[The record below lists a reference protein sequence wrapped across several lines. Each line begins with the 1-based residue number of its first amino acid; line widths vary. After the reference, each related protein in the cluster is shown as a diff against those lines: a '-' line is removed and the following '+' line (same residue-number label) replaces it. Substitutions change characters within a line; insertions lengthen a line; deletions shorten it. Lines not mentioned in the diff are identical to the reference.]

1 MLWAECLTAFVLFVS
16 FLKVAI
22 LTPPRTWIAHRVD
35 ELHKIVIT
43 QCIPDLRHNTCH
55 DAHRQQHIVWIC
67 DFDANLGQGWA
78 NWSHT
83 ERNNAHH
90 ATYDNINGTLLN
102 LGDRN
107 TWQFFSLTTA
117 IVQHQLR
124 FSGPWDQH
132 KCGLSTIYQTIKKI
146 EGSEVLFLLYIYLYI
161 SQARN
166 EMKLWCYNAFWAV
179 PYWSNL
185 QLLASL

>member
-1 MLWAECLTAFVLFVS
+1 MLWAFILFIS
-16 FLKVAI
+16 FFKVAI
-22 LTPPRTWIAHRVD
+22 LTPPRSWAAHRVNA
-35 ELHKIVIT
+35 LHKIVIT
-43 QCIPDLRHNTCH
+43 QGIPDLRRNTCH
-55 DAHRQQHIVWIC
+55 EAHAQQHIVWIC
-67 DFDANLGQGWA
+67 QFDANLGQGWA

-83 ERNNAHH
+83 ERNNVQH
-90 ATYDNINGTLLN
+90 ATYNIIHSTLLN
-102 LGDRN
+102 LADRN
-107 TWQFFSLTTA
+107 TWQFFRLTA
-117 IVQHQLR
+117 IVQQQLR
-124 FSGPWDQH
+124 FSAPWDQH